1 MSQDNVEIA
10 VRYFE
15 ATDLGTAID
24 ALADDVTFIFHGES
38 RHLAGAGTFTGKKAA
53 VEWLADWFSRFDP
66 GYRMEVNESRDW
78 GDRVL
83 VVTTHHA
90 KGRASAAPI
99 SQQTA
104 QVMTV
109 ADGKIVRQEF
119 FSSRDEALEAAGL
132 EE

>member
-1 MSQDNVEIA
+1 MSQENVEIA
-10 VRYFE
+10 VGYYE
-15 ATDLGTAID
+15 ATDLGKAID
-24 ALADDVTFIFHGES
+24 ALADDVTFIFHGEG
-38 RHLAGAGTFTGKKAA
+38 RHLAGAGTISGKRLAI
-53 VEWLADWFSRFDP
+53 EWLADWFSRFDP
-66 GYRMEVNESRDW
+66 DYKMEVTESRDW

-90 KGRASAAPI
+90 KGRASAVPI

-109 ADGKIVRQEF
+109 AGGEIVRQEF

-132 EE
+132 SK